1 MRTYPNQPKCDAAL
15 RHTHD
20 FTIPPARLAEIS
32 QQIHTDRVAA
42 MAEALGVER
51 KQVHAALL
59 QAGLVLCRVKDRL
72 GTSL

>member
-51 KQVHAALL
+51 QQVHRALV
-59 QAGLVLCRVKDRL
+59 QAGLCLVPVRA
-72 GTSL
+72 